1 MGAGFAI
8 AMRDLEFRGA
18 GNVLGTKQSGHIA
31 AIGYELYCELLEAAV
46 RRLKRMPQKLKA
58 EVNVDL
64 PGMACLSDDYI
75 PDQRTKIDLYRRMAR
90 IASGDELE
98 ALREELTDRFGQPP
112 QEVLQLLSLID
123 LKIDAA
129 VWQIETVRLEDQD
142 GTCYLVFEYT
152 DRRRIKQLA
161 ADSDERLRVVDGRCA
176 YAPLDCDPDDPDAVL
191 AVAKS
196 VLRPN

>member
-129 VWQIETVRLEDQD
+129 VWQIETVRLEDP
-142 GTCYLVFEYT
+142 VSYT
-152 DRRRIKQLA
+152 HLTLPTI
-161 ADSDERLRVVDGRCA
+161 C
-176 YAPLDCDPDDPDAVL
+176 
-191 AVAKS
+191 S
-196 VLRPN
+196 V